1 MLRRRTARQS
11 DEDDLEHR
19 LSAQQYQGSDG
30 AQVVWIRVNE
40 QNCWELLIG
49 CRLAGNR
56 TGLRRVMTNSCATV
70 GTKKQERE
78 EENLSSAAIVE
89 LNHVRHTRCIRRT
102 DPSVWRLRQMHL
114 FRAGTSQKRIALER
128 MVRQWVWKSAN
139 TRPLHDLLLTS
150 RLMTSSVGWTA
161 SFNSSR
167 FRLSAAF
174 QTVWA
179 GSCEGC
185 SPSIRAQNT
194 STETKKNEYKECYEG
209 LYRYEF
215 SATFLIDSLAFSV
228 FWQPILSTPGGQMV
242 KCRFLTIGHWP
253 PFWYG
258 GSVPR

>member
-1 MLRRRTARQS
+1 MLRRRTAQQS
-11 DEDDLEHR
+11 DEDDLERR

-56 TGLRRVMTNSCATV
+56 SGLRRMMTNSCATV

-89 LNHVRHTRCIRRT
+89 LNHVRHTRCTRQT

-128 MVRQWVWKSAN
+128 MVRQWVWESAN
-139 TRPLHDLLLTS
+139 TRPLHDLPLDDVFC
-150 RLMTSSVGWTA
+150 RLDGLIQQLSVQTQCSLSDCVGRILWRLQP
-161 SFNSSR
+161 FN
-167 FRLSAAF
+167 
-174 QTVWA
+174 QGT
-179 GSCEGC
+179 
-185 SPSIRAQNT
+185 QNT

-228 FWQPILSTPGGQMV
+228 FLQPILVTPGGQMV
-242 KCRFLTIGHWP
+242 KCRFLTVGHWP

-258 GSVPR
+258 GSVLR